1 MYKYLR
7 RCIYLCVIVFINSIF
22 LVYVKNVYVLY
33 NFTVKMLLEMKCL
46 SLALVM
52 DRVCC
57 LVGGI
62 SGVVAFVDL
71 GGGSSCGR
79 RCVAE
84 VVVV

>member
-1 MYKYLR
+1 MYKYLC

-57 LVGGI
+57 LVGAI
-62 SGVVAFVDL
+62 SGFVAVVDL
-71 GGGSSCGR
+71 GGGSCFGR
-79 RCVAE
+79 R
-84 VVVV
+84 

>member
-1 MYKYLR
+1 MYKYLC

-52 DRVCC
+52 DRVFC
-57 LVGGI
+57 LGAI
-62 SGVVAFVDL
+62 SGFVAFFDL
-71 GGGSSCGR
+71 GGGSCFGR

-84 VVVV
+84 VMVV